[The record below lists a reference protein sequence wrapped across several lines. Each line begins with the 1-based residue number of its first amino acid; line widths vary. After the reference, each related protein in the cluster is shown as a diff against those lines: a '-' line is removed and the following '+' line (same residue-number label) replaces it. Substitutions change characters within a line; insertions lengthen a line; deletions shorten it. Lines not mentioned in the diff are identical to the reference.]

1 VKGGVVHRGSAVPE
15 LATAYVL
22 SDYCSGAVWSM
33 PVDRSAVPIVVAS
46 RLGNIS
52 SFSMDV
58 AGAVHVRVVDH
69 TAGKPAGLGRAVS
82 ERVGF

>member
-1 VKGGVVHRGSAVPE
+1 
-15 LATAYVL
+15 
-22 SDYCSGAVWSM
+22 
-33 PVDRSAVPIVVAS
+33 VVAS